1 MYNKTKKEIIILHSN
16 IIKSIED
23 YRHSDYSSNGEYFR
37 YFSNLSAE
45 SFNIGSL
52 VI

>member
-1 MYNKTKKEIIILHSN
+1 MYNITKKRIIILHSN
-16 IIKSIED
+16 IVKSMQTN
-23 YRHSDYSSNGEYFR
+23 RHSNYSSNGEYFR

-45 SFNIGSL
+45 SFKIGSL